1 MNKIIFV
8 CCFLIA
14 AFVVNAQTEQV
25 VEVKPAMTQAE
36 IDDKIFTK
44 VEIESTFPGGDKA
57 WHSYILSNIRYPK
70 KAVKKKIQGTVML
83 QFMVS
88 KEGKVSDIHVFRSV
102 DPLLDEEAIR
112 LIKNSPDWIP
122 AVQNGRKVNSIK
134 RQSINFKLT
143 S

>member
-1 MNKIIFV
+1 
-8 CCFLIA
+8 
-14 AFVVNAQTEQV
+14 
-25 VEVKPAMTQAE
+25 
-36 IDDKIFTK
+36 
-44 VEIESTFPGGDKA
+44 
-57 WHSYILSNIRYPK
+57 
-70 KAVKKKIQGTVML
+70 ML